1 MNWLKQTFYYLTCIK
16 RFNHSPHFKTKH
28 HVFWGIHH
36 HSKIHNPLSNLIQN
50 YDATLCGALH
60 LFKPRDH
67 TLFLSL
73 LNTASFQSP
82 FFFSL
87 RTLYTYVL
95 FFSINM
101 YITRHDFTMA
111 VFSTEWMRNS
121 QLIKIIVWDLV
132 CRRIYTADGSNISG
146 SVRFGTEKGAGCGE
160 KSAEMRETSTVQRS
174 TFLFL
179 SLHVLES
186 SALKEKKAN
195 DHVEVYSIYSKFCFS
210 F

>member
-1 MNWLKQTFYYLTCIK
+1 MMQHSVEHSTSL
-16 RFNHSPHFKTKH
+16 NH
-28 HVFWGIHH
+28 VI
-36 HSKIHNPLSNLIQN
+36 
-50 YDATLCGALH
+50 
-60 LFKPRDH
+60 
-67 TLFLSL
+67 TLFLFSL
-73 LNTASFQSP
+73 LNTARFSASFFP
-82 FFFSL
+82 LGHLIHKYKFFL
-87 RTLYTYVL
+87 
-95 FFSINM
+95 INL
-101 YITRHDFTMA
+101 YITRHDFTVT

-121 QLIKIIVWDLV
+121 QLIKIIVWELV

-146 SVRFGTEKGAGCGE
+146 SLRFGTEKGAGCGE

-186 SALKEKKAN
+186 SALKGKKAN